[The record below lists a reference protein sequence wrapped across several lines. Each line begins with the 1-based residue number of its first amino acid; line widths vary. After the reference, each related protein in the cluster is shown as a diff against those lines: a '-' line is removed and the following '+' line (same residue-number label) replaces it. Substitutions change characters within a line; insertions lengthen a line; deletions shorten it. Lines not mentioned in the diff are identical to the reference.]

1 MNIGQDSIT
10 AHAENSQP
18 SAGKC
23 LLLDFLQGKGTRGET
38 NANSRNMTF
47 NL

>member
-1 MNIGQDSIT
+1 MNISQDSAT

-23 LLLDFLQGKGTRGET
+23 LLLDFLPRDKG
-38 NANSRNMTF
+38 
-47 NL
+47 